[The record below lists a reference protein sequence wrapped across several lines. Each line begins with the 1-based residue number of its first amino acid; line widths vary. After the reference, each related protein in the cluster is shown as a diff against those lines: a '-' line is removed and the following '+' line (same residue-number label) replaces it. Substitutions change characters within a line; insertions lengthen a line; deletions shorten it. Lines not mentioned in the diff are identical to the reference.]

1 VSLVMVSVSV
11 SVKLQGTQAERRR
24 TARPAVLAGM
34 TCAISLTS
42 PEAARRGPVRPL
54 HEPQMKG
61 PRHRRL
67 SCLYDHARP
76 PAPASARQRPPA
88 PASDTMRQGATDRF
102 TDIFTDIT
110 TDRP

>member
-11 SVKLQGTQAERRR
+11 SVKLRVTQAERRR
-24 TARPAVLAGM
+24 TAP
-34 TCAISLTS
+34 
-42 PEAARRGPVRPL
+42 ARRARWPDLRDQFGGRPRDPIRRQQA
-54 HEPQMKG
+54 PQMKG

-67 SCLYDHARP
+67 SCRYDHA
-76 PAPASARQRPPA
+76 RPPA